1 MKRKTSITKIASI
14 LTVLAMV
21 WGGGSMPTWSSCRA
35 NKVHNFIWF
44 RRWINYCRRRR
55 CCYRT
60 YYSPRKNW
68 LYIRW
73 MAQWWCRIRLDTAS
87 HIKLIFNCKVDSNRV
102 HNYLPSRRCWN
113 RQPNNLH
120 NRNRNFRIK
129 SSNKSTKC
137 CKTKLCTM
145 ACRKNR
151 WWWCYKNWKRF
162 NR

>member
-44 RRWINYCRRRR
+44 RHWINYCRRWR

-73 MAQWWCRIRLDTAS
+73 MAQWWSRIRLDTAS
-87 HIKLIFNCKVDSNRV
+87 HIKLIFNCKMDCSWI
-102 HNYLPSRRCWN
+102 HNNLSSRRCWN
-113 RQPNNLH
+113 RQPTNLH

-129 SSNKSTKC
+129 SSNKSS
-137 CKTKLCTM
+137 
-145 ACRKNR
+145 R
-151 WWWCYKNWKRF
+151 WN
-162 NR
+162 